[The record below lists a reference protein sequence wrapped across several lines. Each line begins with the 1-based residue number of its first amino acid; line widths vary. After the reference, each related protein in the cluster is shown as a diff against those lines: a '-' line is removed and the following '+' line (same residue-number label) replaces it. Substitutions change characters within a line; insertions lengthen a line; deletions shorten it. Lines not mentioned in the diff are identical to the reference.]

1 MKPFRSNK
9 ARSIASFL
17 GWLAA
22 HKARTLLLGERSSDT
37 IDKVDV
43 STAEH
48 QRRINYFCK
57 LNAPFQVSNAV
68 TARQLSYFKTSGYS
82 FDLHRIMA
90 PMQDLAFTYLP
101 GDIKHVPDV
110 PTVVRSRP
118 IGNHNQN
125 SVLLPLNSRRLFEVY
140 SDPMRF
146 EDKQSCIVWRG
157 EVHKEHRAQ
166 LLEAT
171 EMLPFCDM
179 GASLTSIERCKRF
192 VKHWMTPQE
201 QMKCKYLFVIEG
213 NDIASNIRWAMN
225 ANSLCLMRKPRYE
238 TWFAEGLLQAGV
250 HYVQVADDF
259 SDIEE
264 KFTYYEQHPDQALAI
279 IRNAQIYVRAN
290 LDMTDQYA
298 MGRQVMRQYAFHS
311 SQQVR

>member
-1 MKPFRSNK
+1 MKPLRTNK

-17 GWLAA
+17 GWLATHQIRSLIPGGLSRDA
-22 HKARTLLLGERSSDT
+22 IAR
-37 IDKVDV
+37 VDV
-43 STAEH
+43 ASAEH
-48 QRRINYFCK
+48 QRKIDYCCK
-57 LNAPFQVSNAV
+57 LDTPFQVSDAV
-68 TARQLSYFKTSGYS
+68 TARELSYFKNSGYS

-118 IGNHNQN
+118 IGDHNQN

-140 SDPMRF
+140 PDAVRF
-146 EDKQSCIVWRG
+146 EDKKPLIVWRG

-171 EMLPFCDM
+171 EALPFCDM
-179 GASLTSIERCKRF
+179 GASLTSIERCARF
-192 VKHWMTPQE
+192 VKNWMTPQE
-201 QMKCKYLFVIEG
+201 QMACKYLFVIEG

-250 HYVQVADDF
+250 HYVLVADDF

-264 KFTYYEQHPDQALAI
+264 KFRHYEAHPDEALAI
-279 IRNAQIYVRAN
+279 INNAQAYVRAH
-290 LDMTDQYA
+290 LDMTVQYA
-298 MGRQVMRQYAFHS
+298 LGRQVMRKYARHS
-311 SQQVR
+311 GQTVD